1 MSRFISGSR
10 KSAGCKDTTRCSFG
24 NVAPAQGGPVS
35 SVFHNSQRHWDS
47 RSITKMS
54 GNDDQSSA
62 QPAASVVVPVT
73 GAVMPLIAVPLQHI
87 RRIAMP
93 FANGDLLTVDP
104 DIPFTVPAEMA
115 GFVDESLPYFRSDD
129 DRCFRW

>member
-10 KSAGCKDTTRCSFG
+10 KSAGCKDPTRPSVVLG
-24 NVAPAQGGPVS
+24 TSPAHNGLVSLVTLMTINDTGIPAQLT
-35 SVFHNSQRHWDS
+35 NMR
-47 RSITKMS
+47 KMS

-73 GAVMPLIAVPLQHI
+73 GAVMPLVAMPLQHI
-87 RRIAMP
+87 RRPAMP
-93 FANGDLLTVDP
+93 FANDDLLTFDP

-115 GFVDESLPYFRSDD
+115 
-129 DRCFRW
+129 